1 VGPNTFASGDRFT
14 LLQAATFTGTFTNL
28 SLPVLPA
35 GLAWNTSSLLVNGT
49 LSVTGTATGPT
60 LSSAVVKGKFQ
71 LTFSGGS
78 NQTYRVLAGT
88 NLLQPMASWVVL
100 TNGTFGGSPV
110 TFTNAALPG
119 FPFRFYRIATP

>member
-1 VGPNTFASGDRFT
+1 
-14 LLQAATFTGTFTNL
+14 
-28 SLPVLPA
+28 
-35 GLAWNTSSLLVNGT
+35 

-110 TFTNAALPG
+110 ILHECGVARIPVPILPHCDAVKRPGRRNNALEKSRQVRGTRPMARVLSGIFIFWFYLALP
-119 FPFRFYRIATP
+119 